1 MAKIVTL
8 VTAAI
13 FGVMFMSDLAHATD
27 EAAKAAPAATAKTAP
42 AKPANHA
49 GRTTCLGCH
58 EKGVA
63 GAKVIPADHAGRK
76 DADCSG
82 CHKDGK

>member
-27 EAAKAAPAATAKTAP
+27 EAAKAAPAATAKTGVSA
-42 AKPANHA
+42 AWLKV
-49 GRTTCLGCH
+49 CLL
-58 EKGVA
+58 
-63 GAKVIPADHAGRK
+63 GAVNI
-76 DADCSG
+76 
-82 CHKDGK
+82 